1 MQVAA
6 LVFFFLAIIRFPK
19 TKSIPSIIRRRYG
32 DKVLR
37 EVCKFEKLDYKLR
50 KVQLGLDYFC
60 ECKDSDVI
68 SKYLNFCLANKK
80 LQDSLTYKNC
90 QRNLLITEINLK
102 KSRLRVL
109 KKEFYLLHSE
119 LKSVLNCIDFAH
131 VCSLFLSSNDVI
143 LKSHDS
149 IQQKKFNAL
158 FKNRQPKHNP
168 DRVIF
173 NYSKISLSDAKSH
186 Y

>member
-1 MQVAA
+1 M
-6 LVFFFLAIIRFPK
+6 
-19 TKSIPSIIRRRYG
+19 
-32 DKVLR
+32 LR
-37 EVCKFEKLDYKLR
+37 EVRQFEKLDYRLR
-50 KVQLGLDYFC
+50 KVQLDLDFLC
-60 ECKDSDVI
+60 KCKDSDVI
-68 SKYLNFCLANKK
+68 PKFLNFRLANKK

-131 VCSLFLSSNDVI
+131 VCSLFLSSNDLI

-149 IQQKKFNAL
+149 IQ
-158 FKNRQPKHNP
+158 
-168 DRVIF
+168 
-173 NYSKISLSDAKSH
+173 
-186 Y
+186 

>member
-1 MQVAA
+1 MRVAT
-6 LVFFFLAIIRFPK
+6 LVFLFLARTRFPK
-19 TKSIPSIIRRRYG
+19 TESITSIIRRRYG

-37 EVCKFEKLDYKLR
+37 EVRQFEKLDYKLR
-50 KVQLGLDYFC
+50 EVQLDFL
-60 ECKDSDVI
+60 CKCKGSDVI
-68 SKYLNFCLANKK
+68 SKFLNFRLANKK

-109 KKEFYLLHSE
+109 KKEFYLYHSE

-131 VCSLFLSSNDVI
+131 VCSLFLTSSDLI

-149 IQQKKFNAL
+149 IQNQK
-158 FKNRQPKHNP
+158 
-168 DRVIF
+168 V
-173 NYSKISLSDAKSH
+173 
-186 Y
+186 